1 MYTCVTKHFYKDCVE
16 WYSGYIS
23 TQDMSRPTTDSNRK
37 PKYDIYDI
45 RPVFDPKMYMENK
58 TYLNDIFYKNLGWL
72 WKIERVAYIITTFK
86 ILDSISYIYQKY
98 QIS

>member
-37 PKYDIYDI
+37 PNYDIYDI
-45 RPVFDPKMYMENK
+45 RPVFDLKMYMENE
-58 TYLNDIFYKNLGWL
+58 TYPNEMFYKNLEWFQ
-72 WKIERVAYIITTFK
+72 ESF
-86 ILDSISYIYQKY
+86 LD
-98 QIS
+98 

>member
-45 RPVFDPKMYMENK
+45 RPVFDLKMYMENE
-58 TYLNDIFYKNLGWL
+58 TYLNEMFYKNLEWFQESFL
-72 WKIERVAYIITTFK
+72 DWIKRVAYIITTF
-86 ILDSISYIYQKY
+86 
-98 QIS
+98 

>member
-45 RPVFDPKMYMENK
+45 RPVFDLKMYMENE
-58 TYLNDIFYKNLGWL
+58 TYLNDMFYKNLEWFQESFCKNFNL
-72 WKIERVAYIITTFK
+72 LMCFIVQQ
-86 ILDSISYIYQKY
+86 S
-98 QIS
+98 

>member
-45 RPVFDPKMYMENK
+45 RPVFDLKMYMENE
-58 TYLNDIFYKNLGWL
+58 TDINDMFYKNLEWL
-72 WKIERVAYIITTFK
+72 QESL
-86 ILDSISYIYQKY
+86 LDWLNE
-98 QIS
+98 